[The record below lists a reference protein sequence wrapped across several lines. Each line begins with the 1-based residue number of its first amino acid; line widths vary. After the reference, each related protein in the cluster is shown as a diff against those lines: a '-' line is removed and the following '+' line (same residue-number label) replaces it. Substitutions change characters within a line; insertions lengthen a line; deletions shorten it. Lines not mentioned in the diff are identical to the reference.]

1 MIVDADMQT
10 PLALQI
16 RAPKAVTKKKEMDK
30 DDEEDD
36 GLVIECDGDKISK
49 FESSVCI
56 KTFLMKNNFSF
67 MFCWGTHVYLHMRSA
82 QPPSALPG
90 S

>member
-49 FESSVCI
+49 FCVY
-56 KTFLMKNNFSF
+56 MKETANIN
-67 MFCWGTHVYLHMRSA
+67 
-82 QPPSALPG
+82 PG
-90 S
+90 G

>member
-16 RAPKAVTKKKEMDK
+16 RAPKAVTKKKEMEK

-36 GLVIECDGDKISK
+36 GARDRV
-49 FESSVCI
+49 
-56 KTFLMKNNFSF
+56 
-67 MFCWGTHVYLHMRSA
+67 WG
-82 QPPSALPG
+82 G
-90 S
+90 

>member
-49 FESSVCI
+49 FESSVC
-56 KTFLMKNNFSF
+56 
-67 MFCWGTHVYLHMRSA
+67 VYERDGKH
-82 QPPSALPG
+82 
-90 S
+90 

>member
-1 MIVDADMQT
+1 MSMAVNFEEGDPVSSTNDPAVAYMKTKKPAQENKAMIVDADMQT

-36 GLVIECDGDKISK
+36 GLVIECDG
-49 FESSVCI
+49 
-56 KTFLMKNNFSF
+56 
-67 MFCWGTHVYLHMRSA
+67 G
-82 QPPSALPG
+82 
-90 S
+90 